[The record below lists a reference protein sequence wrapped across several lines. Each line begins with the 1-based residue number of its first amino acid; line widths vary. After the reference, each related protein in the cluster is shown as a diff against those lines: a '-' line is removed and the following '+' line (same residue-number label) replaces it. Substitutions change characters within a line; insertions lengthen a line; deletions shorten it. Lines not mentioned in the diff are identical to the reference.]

1 MREIGPVAKSFEER
15 PHIPQQRIS
24 IRIAVADPILRSA
37 GEARAAAG
45 IGNIPVSSA
54 WKHRSIA
61 QIGLRKLV
69 MNRKM
74 STDLVHENEFRT
86 MIGKFTYEFPRPRQI
101 ALFHGHV
108 VELHEVIEQRTS
120 LGRASCRERVCQY
133 V

>member
-1 MREIGPVAKSFEER
+1 MRISDWSSDVCSSDLILAMIRGVDHLRMREIGPVAKSFEER

-54 WKHRSIA
+54 WQHRSIA

-86 MIGKFTYEFPRPRQI
+86 MIGKFT
-101 ALFHGHV
+101 
-108 VELHEVIEQRTS
+108 
-120 LGRASCRERVCQY
+120 
-133 V
+133 

>member
-54 WKHRSIA
+54 WQHRSIA

-86 MIGKFTYEFPRPRQI
+86 MIGQFTYEFPRRRPV

-108 VELHEVIEQRTS
+108 DRKSVVQGKSVSVRVD
-120 LGRASCRERVCQY
+120 LGGR
-133 V
+133 